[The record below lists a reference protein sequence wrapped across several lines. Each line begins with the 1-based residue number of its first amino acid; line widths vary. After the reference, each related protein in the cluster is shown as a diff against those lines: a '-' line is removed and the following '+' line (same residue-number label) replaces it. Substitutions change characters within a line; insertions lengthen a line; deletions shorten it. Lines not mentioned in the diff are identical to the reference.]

1 MKELVGGVIREV
13 SQVETYMS
21 YYGGGKRETVG
32 QILTNS
38 RADRLMKKE
47 LQKRAIKDITAITTG
62 NSSYLTLSEGVYV
75 SDKILGSYE
84 DADKVAAKI
93 ERMYAAV

>member
-1 MKELVGGVIREV
+1 MKELVGNVVREV
-13 SQVETYMS
+13 SQVETYIS
-21 YYGGGKRETVG
+21 YYGGKGETVG

-47 LQKRAIKDITAITTG
+47 LQKRAVRDIAAIASG
-62 NSSYLTLSEGVYV
+62 SSDYLTLSEGVYV

-84 DADKVAAKI
+84 NAVEVATKI

>member
-13 SQVETYMS
+13 SQVETYMA
-21 YYGGGKRETVG
+21 YYGGNKRETVG

-47 LQKRAIKDITAITTG
+47 LQKRAIKDITSIATG
-62 NSSYLTLSEGVYV
+62 KSSYVTLSDGVYV
-75 SDKILGSYE
+75 SDKILGSYKNAAE
-84 DADKVAAKI
+84 VAAKI